1 VPHASKFGTLT
12 LVSKR
17 RADFNLAFPGCQGA
31 NRARAHTWHPI
42 WPSDLLILTLSG
54 QPRSSAAKCGHWPAN
69 LKFEIRKR
77 SFKLGASDLSISS
90 LSVATS
96 KETRSEHAENWRWS
110 SLWHRNHAESEMVL
124 ADWPLARPRNWTQLV
139 NEAQTELEVKVLRQ
153 AVVRGTPFGEEGW
166 VVRTA
171 QRLGLES
178 TLHPRGRPKKK
189 RAEKK
194 S

>member
-1 VPHASKFGTLT
+1 MRWLTVTHTQRWHGKHQTRGTGPLYQGRFK
-12 LVSKR
+12 S
-17 RADFNLAFPGCQGA
+17 FPVQEDEHFFTVCRYVERNA
-31 NRARAHTWHPI
+31 LRAR
-42 WPSDLLILTLSG
+42 LVR
-54 QPRSSAAKCGHWPAN
+54 Q
-69 LKFEIRKR
+69 
-77 SFKLGASDLSISS
+77 
-90 LSVATS
+90 
-96 KETRSEHAENWRWS
+96 AENWRWS
-110 SLWHRNHAESEMVL
+110 SLWHRHHAESEMVL

-139 NEAQTELEVKVLRQ
+139 NEAQTELELKALRQ

-171 QRLGLES
+171 RRLGLES